1 MMRMMRFSEC
11 YEEIEYRR
19 GKVIRRRRGSSGNVR
34 LSHLLIWVSCLN
46 KCCEPKQ
53 RFLHVWHGI
62 DHQII
67 IDNAVDEWR
76 GRLRACA
83 GKRRTLRATIVT
95 IFSHMRRDVS
105 VLCQQF
111 LDSFFGNYHKF
122 ELPNFARKCGN
133 ILKVWWYILFGFCWK
148 FTSLSS
154 SERILKIRWRSY
166 RHEFGVL
173 LFGTQCIT
181 DIADVNW
188 LLIHLFLFNLLYFC
202 VTVFLVK

>member
-1 MMRMMRFSEC
+1 MMRMMRLSEC

-34 LSHLLIWVSCLN
+34 LSHLLMWVFCLN

-111 LDSFFGNYHKF
+111 LDSFFLEITTNSNFQISQGSAATYWRYDGTYYLGFVGN
-122 ELPNFARKCGN
+122 L
-133 ILKVWWYILFGFCWK
+133 
-148 FTSLSS
+148 
-154 SERILKIRWRSY
+154 
-166 RHEFGVL
+166 L
-173 LFGTQCIT
+173 LFP
-181 DIADVNW
+181 
-188 LLIHLFLFNLLYFC
+188 
-202 VTVFLVK
+202 TVKEF

>member
-111 LDSFFGNYHKF
+111 LDSFFWKLPQIRTSKF
-122 ELPNFARKCGN
+122 RKEVRQHTEGMMVH
-133 ILKVWWYILFGFCWK
+133 IIW
-148 FTSLSS
+148 
-154 SERILKIRWRSY
+154 
-166 RHEFGVL
+166 VL
-173 LFGTQCIT
+173 LEIYFSFQQWKNFKNPLTKLSPWVWCT
-181 DIADVNW
+181 AFWDTVYNRHCW
-188 LLIHLFLFNLLYFC
+188 RELTFNSFIF
-202 VTVFLVK
+202 V